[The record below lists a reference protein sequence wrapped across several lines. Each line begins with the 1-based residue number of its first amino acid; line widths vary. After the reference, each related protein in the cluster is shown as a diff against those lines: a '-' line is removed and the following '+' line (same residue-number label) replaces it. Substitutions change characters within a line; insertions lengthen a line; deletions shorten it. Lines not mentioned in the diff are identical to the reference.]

1 MYYIERS
8 CFFFSLS
15 KRKNQ
20 NLYSI
25 RQATRF
31 LPLSLLALSFV
42 CFTDPLLQGEK
53 HNILYHI
60 ISFYNSKTLVVQ
72 INKNKNT
79 IISLSPSLSL
89 SLFVEVNKNH
99 IYGNGRWSVKDVE
112 PVQPIWK
119 TERSYGSRGWRGYGS
134 HHQMSSLVLIL
145 WTRYPFVFLFHV
157 STPQFF
163 FPLFLAYLNHI
174 YALFPEYVYTYI
186 VS

>member
-1 MYYIERS
+1 MTHMYYIERS

-60 ISFYNSKTLVVQ
+60 ISFYNSITLVVQ

-89 SLFVEVNKNH
+89 SLSLWKWIRIIYMVMGGGRSKTLNLCNQSERLKGAMGHEVEEDMDPTTKC
-99 IYGNGRWSVKDVE
+99 
-112 PVQPIWK
+112 PL
-119 TERSYGSRGWRGYGS
+119 SY
-134 HHQMSSLVLIL
+134 
-145 WTRYPFVFLFHV
+145 
-157 STPQFF
+157 
-163 FPLFLAYLNHI
+163 
-174 YALFPEYVYTYI
+174 
-186 VS
+186 